1 MPPETVEVRRWV
13 EKADHDRRMAE
24 LGLAQSP
31 PLTEAA
37 AFHAQQAVEKLLK
50 AYLVC
55 QRHEFERIQDL
66 GMLAEQCAQHDPA
79 FDTLREQVDP
89 LTPYAVRFRYPGP
102 IDPTVEEVQTAMT
115 VVREVWAF
123 VTDRLPPEARP

>member
-24 LGLAQSP
+24 LGLAQTP

-55 QRHEFERIQDL
+55 RRHEFEKIHDL
-66 GMLAEQCAQHDPA
+66 GMLAEQCAQYDPG

-115 VVREVWAF
+115 VVREVWGF